1 MKGLHLTP
9 FLIISVL
16 QVCSCIQD
24 VQSEN
29 NYFESCPE
37 QYLQDARRPGEVYF
51 EVKFPFRLNDQPESR
66 GFQGFEL
73 YSQGHVTMLK
83 LPFDQA
89 LAVDHI
95 SYSSQ
100 VLSVFDPFGCLFGRL
115 LKLNLSA
122 SPFTLLN
129 RSYPCSVSCKPI
141 KCSSEPS
148 HSYFAPV
155 SCLSDPPGHYYLV
168 NPGLQVEEL
177 SSCGTLTAGQFQLS
191 YDRRSLFLV
200 WDEPDC
206 RNCYGDCW
214 LNRKSN
220 KTECMTYPS
229 SYDPYIYASS
239 YKGSHARDVTI
250 GLCAAGFVAIVTIII
265 LLVYKRFSKMKKK
278 KQNLAVERFL
288 KEYKS
293 MKPTRYSYPDLKKM
307 TDDFKTIL
315 GQGGY
320 GSVFK
325 GKLHNGVPVAV
336 KVLDNP
342 TVSGDEFTNEIAA
355 IGTIHNVNIVRLL
368 GFCVD
373 GSKRALIYEF
383 MPNESLDKYITE
395 EGERSTRF
403 SWTKLHDIS
412 MGIARGI
419 EYLHQGCEQRILHL
433 DIKPQNI
440 LLDQEFNPKISDF
453 GLAKLCS
460 KERSAVSMTA
470 ARGTMG
476 YMAPEVFLGS
486 NKTVSHRSDVY
497 SFGMV
502 LMEMVGGRKNTAD
515 EGENAAQ
522 IYFPEWIYNQLK
534 QGEELGLV
542 TDSVEDAEIAKK
554 LTMVALWCVQWR
566 PADRPSMKVAVQML
580 EGSLERLP
588 LPPNPFAPQVEK
600 KNMGDTDAN
609 DN

>member
-1 MKGLHLTP
+1 M
-9 FLIISVL
+9 
-16 QVCSCIQD
+16 
-24 VQSEN
+24 
-29 NYFESCPE
+29 
-37 QYLQDARRPGEVYF
+37 
-51 EVKFPFRLNDQPESR
+51 
-66 GFQGFEL
+66 
-73 YSQGHVTMLK
+73 
-83 LPFDQA
+83 
-89 LAVDHI
+89 
-95 SYSSQ
+95 
-100 VLSVFDPFGCLFGRL
+100 
-115 LKLNLSA
+115 
-122 SPFTLLN
+122 
-129 RSYPCSVSCKPI
+129 
-141 KCSSEPS
+141 
-148 HSYFAPV
+148 
-155 SCLSDPPGHYYLV
+155 
-168 NPGLQVEEL
+168 
-177 SSCGTLTAGQFQLS
+177 
-191 YDRRSLFLV
+191 
-200 WDEPDC
+200 
-206 RNCYGDCW
+206 
-214 LNRKSN
+214 
-220 KTECMTYPS
+220 
-229 SYDPYIYASS
+229 
-239 YKGSHARDVTI
+239 
-250 GLCAAGFVAIVTIII
+250 TIII
-265 LLVYKRFSKMKKK
+265 LLVHKRFSKMKKK

-383 MPNESLDKYITE
+383 MPNESLDKYIME
-395 EGERSTRF
+395 EGERSTKF
-403 SWTKLHDIS
+403 SWTKLHDIG

-515 EGENAAQ
+515 DGENAAQ

-542 TDSVEDAEIAKK
+542 TGSVEDAEIAKK

-588 LPPNPFAPQVEK
+588 LPPNPFSPQVEK
-600 KNMGDTDAN
+600 KNMGDTDAI

>member
-1 MKGLHLTP
+1 MYDVST
-9 FLIISVL
+9 FLRSLYISIFL
-16 QVCSCIQD
+16 QRFACYRCNDRSVRCRICGDSDDNNSTRLQEIQQD
-24 VQSEN
+24 EEEKA
-29 NYFESCPE
+29 ESCCRKIPE
-37 QYLQDARRPGEVYF
+37 GVQIHEAYKILLPGSQEDDRRLQDDTWARRLRQRVQ
-51 EVKFPFRLNDQPESR
+51 R
-66 GFQGFEL
+66 
-73 YSQGHVTMLK
+73 
-83 LPFDQA
+83 
-89 LAVDHI
+89 
-95 SYSSQ
+95 
-100 VLSVFDPFGCLFGRL
+100 
-115 LKLNLSA
+115 
-122 SPFTLLN
+122 
-129 RSYPCSVSCKPI
+129 
-141 KCSSEPS
+141 
-148 HSYFAPV
+148 
-155 SCLSDPPGHYYLV
+155 
-168 NPGLQVEEL
+168 
-177 SSCGTLTAGQFQLS
+177 
-191 YDRRSLFLV
+191 
-200 WDEPDC
+200 
-206 RNCYGDCW
+206 
-214 LNRKSN
+214 
-220 KTECMTYPS
+220 
-229 SYDPYIYASS
+229 
-239 YKGSHARDVTI
+239 
-250 GLCAAGFVAIVTIII
+250 
-265 LLVYKRFSKMKKK
+265 
-278 KQNLAVERFL
+278 
-288 KEYKS
+288 
-293 MKPTRYSYPDLKKM
+293 
-307 TDDFKTIL
+307 
-315 GQGGY
+315 
-320 GSVFK
+320 
-325 GKLHNGVPVAV
+325 KLHNGVPVAV

-383 MPNESLDKYITE
+383 MPNESLDKYIME
-395 EGERSTRF
+395 EGERSTKF

>member
-16 QVCSCIQD
+16 QVCSCIQH

-29 NYFESCPE
+29 NCSVAP
-37 QYLQDARRPGEVYF
+37 RPGEGFV
-51 EVKFPFRLNDQPESR
+51 EVKFPFRLNDQPDSC

-73 YSQGHVTMLK
+73 YYQGDFTMLK

-89 LAVDHI
+89 LAVDYI
-95 SYSSQ
+95 SYPDQ
-100 VLSVFDPFGCLFGRL
+100 VLFVSDPDGCLFRRL
-115 LKLNLSA
+115 LHLNLSA
-122 SPFTLLN
+122 SPFTLN
-129 RSYPCSVSCKPI
+129 RSYSDYYKPI
-141 KCSSEPS
+141 NCSSEKS
-148 HSYFAPV
+148 SNYFTRV
-155 SCLSDPPGHYYLV
+155 SCLSDLPGHYYLA
-168 NPGLQVEEL
+168 NADQFADIL
-177 SSCGTLTAGQFQLS
+177 SSCETLTRDQFQLS
-191 YDRRSLFLV
+191 YDSRSLFLA

-214 LNRKSN
+214 LNRTSN
-220 KTECMTYPS
+220 KTECMAYPS
-229 SYDPYIYASS
+229 SYDPYIYPSS
-239 YKGSHARDVTI
+239 YKDSHATDVTI

-383 MPNESLDKYITE
+383 MPNESLDKYIME
-395 EGERSTRF
+395 EGERSTKF

-515 EGENAAQ
+515 EGEIDAQ

>member
-1 MKGLHLTP
+1 M
-9 FLIISVL
+9 
-16 QVCSCIQD
+16 
-24 VQSEN
+24 
-29 NYFESCPE
+29 
-37 QYLQDARRPGEVYF
+37 
-51 EVKFPFRLNDQPESR
+51 
-66 GFQGFEL
+66 
-73 YSQGHVTMLK
+73 
-83 LPFDQA
+83 
-89 LAVDHI
+89 
-95 SYSSQ
+95 
-100 VLSVFDPFGCLFGRL
+100 
-115 LKLNLSA
+115 
-122 SPFTLLN
+122 
-129 RSYPCSVSCKPI
+129 
-141 KCSSEPS
+141 
-148 HSYFAPV
+148 
-155 SCLSDPPGHYYLV
+155 
-168 NPGLQVEEL
+168 
-177 SSCGTLTAGQFQLS
+177 
-191 YDRRSLFLV
+191 
-200 WDEPDC
+200 
-206 RNCYGDCW
+206 
-214 LNRKSN
+214 
-220 KTECMTYPS
+220 
-229 SYDPYIYASS
+229 
-239 YKGSHARDVTI
+239 
-250 GLCAAGFVAIVTIII
+250 TIII
-265 LLVYKRFSKMKKK
+265 LLVYKRFSKTKKK

-293 MKPTRYSYPDLKKM
+293 MKPTRYSYQELKKM

-368 GFCVD
+368 GFCVE

-383 MPNESLDKYITE
+383 MPNESLDKYIME
-395 EGERSTRF
+395 EGERSTKF

-412 MGIARGI
+412 MGIARGV

-542 TDSVEDAEIAKK
+542 TGSVEDAEIAKK

-566 PADRPSMKVAVQML
+566 PVDRPSMKVAVQML

-600 KNMGDTDAN
+600 KNMGDTDAI

>member
-29 NYFESCPE
+29 NCSVAP
-37 QYLQDARRPGEVYF
+37 RPGGGSV
-51 EVKFPFRLNDQPESR
+51 EVKFPFRLIDQPDSC
-66 GFQGFEL
+66 GFKGFEL
-73 YSQGHVTMLK
+73 YSQGNFTMLK
-83 LPFDQA
+83 LPSGQA

-95 SYSSQ
+95 FYPSQ
-100 VLSVFDPFGCLFGRL
+100 ELTVFDPDGCLFRRL
-115 LKLNLSA
+115 LNLTLSA
-122 SPFTLLN
+122 SPFNLRDMTYYLFPGLFIN
-129 RSYPCSVSCKPI
+129 AYKPI
-141 KCSSEPS
+141 NCSSEAS
-148 HSYFAPV
+148 SIYFTRV
-155 SCLSDPPGHYYLV
+155 SCLSDLPGHYYLADSYSST
-168 NPGLQVEEL
+168 QEL
-177 SSCGTLTAGQFQLS
+177 SSCETLTRDQFQLS
-191 YDRRSLFLV
+191 YDRQRLFLV
-200 WDEPDC
+200 WDKPDC
-206 RNCYGDCW
+206 RRCYGDCR

-220 KTECMTYPS
+220 KTECVPDPS
-229 SYDPYIYASS
+229 FYDPNTH
-239 YKGSHARDVTI
+239 KGSHATDVTT
-250 GLCAAGFVAIVTIII
+250 GLCAAGSVAIVTIII
-265 LLVYKRFSKMKKK
+265 LLVFKRFSKMKKK

-293 MKPTRYSYPDLKKM
+293 MKPTRYSYSELKKM

-325 GKLHNGVPVAV
+325 GKLQNGVPVAV

-355 IGTIHNVNIVRLL
+355 IGTIHHVNIVRLL
-368 GFCVD
+368 GFCVE
-373 GSKRALIYEF
+373 GSKRALIYQF
-383 MPNESLDKYITE
+383 MPNESLDKYIME
-395 EGERSTRF
+395 EGERSTKF

-502 LMEMVGGRKNTAD
+502 LMEIVGGRKNTAD

-534 QGEELGLV
+534 QGEELRLV
-542 TDSVEDAEIAKK
+542 TGSVEDAEIAKK
-554 LTMVALWCVQWR
+554 LTMLALWCVQWR
-566 PADRPSMKVAVQML
+566 PVDRPSMKAAVQML

-588 LPPNPFAPQVEK
+588 LPPNPFAPHVEK
-600 KNMGDTDAN
+600 HNMGDTDAI

>member
-1 MKGLHLTP
+1 MKGLLLTP

-16 QVCSCIQD
+16 HVCSCIPD
-24 VQSEN
+24 VQVEN
-29 NYFESCPE
+29 DCSVAP
-37 QYLQDARRPGEVYF
+37 LPGGGSV
-51 EVKFPFRLNDQPESR
+51 EVKFPFRLNDQPASC

-73 YSQGHVTMLK
+73 YNHGDSNMLK
-83 LPFDQA
+83 LPFDQP
-89 LAVDHI
+89 LAVDYI
-95 SYSSQ
+95 SYSTQ
-100 VLSVFDPFGCLFGRL
+100 MLSVFDPDGCLFRRL
-115 LKLNLSA
+115 LYLNLSA
-122 SPFTLLN
+122 SPFTLGDDEIG
-129 RSYPCSVSCKPI
+129 YYYKPI
-141 KCSSEPS
+141 NCSSETSPF
-148 HSYFAPV
+148 YLTQV
-155 SCLSDPPGHYYLV
+155 SCLSDLPGYYYLADSSL
-168 NPGLQVEEL
+168 PTQLL
-177 SSCGTLTAGQFQLS
+177 SSCETLTKDQFKLS
-191 YDRRSLFLV
+191 ADGRRLFLA

-206 RNCYGDCW
+206 RNCNRDCR

-220 KTECMTYPS
+220 KTKCVPYPTSYDDPYIYGS
-229 SYDPYIYASS
+229 SYDPYIYD
-239 YKGSHARDVTI
+239 K
-250 GLCAAGFVAIVTIII
+250 GLCAAVSVAIATITI
-265 LLVYKRFSKMKKK
+265 LLVYRRFSKMKKK
-278 KQNLAVERFL
+278 KQNLAVELFL

-293 MKPTRYSYPDLKKM
+293 MKPTRYAYPELKKM

-320 GSVFK
+320 GSVFQ

-355 IGTIHNVNIVRLL
+355 IGTVHHVNIVRIL
-368 GFCVD
+368 GFCVE

-383 MPNESLDKYITE
+383 MPNQSLDKYVME
-395 EGERSTRF
+395 EGEKSSKF
-403 SWTKLHDIS
+403 SWTKLQDIS

-502 LMEMVGGRKNTAD
+502 LMEMVAGRKNTAAD

-534 QGEELGLV
+534 QGEELRLV
-542 TDSVEDAEIAKK
+542 TGSVEDAEIAKK

-566 PADRPSMKVAVQML
+566 PVDRPSMKVAVQML
-580 EGSLERLP
+580 EGSLEMLP
-588 LPPNPFAPQVEK
+588 LPPNPFAPHVGK
-600 KNMGDTDAN
+600 K
-609 DN
+609 